1 MMTCGKEILME
12 SIRMAEAKARFSDLI
27 SRVAGGERISIRRR
41 EREVAV
47 MINPAE
53 LERLERAS
61 RSARRLALALGQDSA
76 LLEKI
81 ERREAHPAM
90 AAFGLWR
97 DEVDLADLSEEIA
110 AERSQ
115 SPRRTGVEL

>member
-1 MMTCGKEILME
+1 ME

-61 RSARRLALALGQDSA
+61 RSARHLALALGQDSA

-97 DEVDLADLSEEIA
+97 DEADLADLSEEIA

-115 SPRRTGVEL
+115 SPRRPGVEP

>member
-1 MMTCGKEILME
+1 ME
-12 SIRMAEAKARFSDLI
+12 SVHMAEAKARFSDLV
-27 SRVAGGERISIRRR
+27 SRVAAGQRIRILRR

-47 MINPAE
+47 LINPSE

-61 RSARRLALALGQDSA
+61 RAARRLALALGQDQA
-76 LLEKI
+76 LLDQI

-97 DEVDLADLSEEIA
+97 DEEDLASLNAEILM
-110 AERSQ
+110 ERSQ
-115 SPRRTGVEL
+115 IPQRGEINL